1 MTDAT
6 ILTFDND
13 TMLASWVLS
22 IRAWSIIEEDHL
34 LGSIFYSDG
43 VYEIII
49 FLFSASFLS
58 NCSLLG
64 HVLVIIIPFGNLSDS
79 LGYWFSLFLF
89 FSFFFSFFFFF
100 QDCKHGT
107 HSDCSCTSMNY
118 QFR

>member
-1 MTDAT
+1 
-6 ILTFDND
+6 
-13 TMLASWVLS
+13 MLASWVLS

-89 FSFFFSFFFFF
+89 FFFFSRLQAWDAFGLFMYI
-100 QDCKHGT
+100 DELPI
-107 HSDCSCTSMNY
+107 
-118 QFR
+118 

>member
-1 MTDAT
+1 
-6 ILTFDND
+6 
-13 TMLASWVLS
+13 MLASWVLS

-79 LGYWFSLFLF
+79 LGYWFSLF
-89 FSFFFSFFFFF
+89 FSFFSFFFFLF
-100 QDCKHGT
+100 FF
-107 HSDCSCTSMNY
+107 
-118 QFR
+118 FRLQAWDAFGLFMYIDELPI